1 MGITPDLPSD
11 FDPTGHELISG
22 ETFEREGYR
31 HTEWTWLRQQDPVR
45 YFEPGSC
52 DPYWAITK
60 HQDII
65 AISKN
70 PGDWINAPRFAAL
83 PTEEMPGELASRHLL
98 VMDPPEHG
106 KYRNLISKAFTPRSV
121 QTWAPKIESITR
133 RILDRAGTRSEIDF
147 VGDVSAPITIEVLG
161 LMLGVPEDDWPQ
173 LFEWSNAIVAPAE
186 PEHQLGATAQESF
199 DRARVELFTY
209 FKELAEA
216 RRAVP
221 RDDIITMI
229 AQGRI
234 GGDLLDD
241 FELLSYFFALVVAG
255 NETTR
260 NAMTSGLQSFYE
272 HPGQWEALVADPGL
286 LDDAVEEIVRWS
298 SPVVQ
303 FARTATRDQTI
314 RGRRIR
320 AGDSACLFYAS
331 ANRDE
336 EVFEDPF
343 DFRIERRP
351 NPHLGFGRGEHVCL
365 GAHLARLELRTLF
378 GQLRERL
385 VEVEPTGPFERVRSS
400 LVGGVKRA
408 PIRWKLRAAG

>member
-1 MGITPDLPSD
+1 MSTTPALPSG

-22 ETFEREGYR
+22 EKFEREGYR
-31 HTEWTWLRQQDPVR
+31 HAEWTWLRQHDPIR

-65 AISKN
+65 EISKN
-70 PGDWINAPRFAAL
+70 PSGWINAPRFAAL
-83 PTEEMPGELASRHLL
+83 PTAEMPGELASRHLL
-98 VMDPPEHG
+98 LMDPPEHG
-106 KYRNLISKAFTPRSV
+106 QYRNLISKAFTPRSV
-121 QTWAPKIESITR
+121 QVWAPKIESITR
-133 RILDRAGTRSEIDF
+133 RVLDRAGERSEIDF

-161 LMLGVPEDDWPQ
+161 LMLGVAEEDWPQ
-173 LFEWSNAIVAPAE
+173 LFKWSNAIVAPAE
-186 PEHQLGATAQESF
+186 PEHQKGATAQETF

-209 FKELAEA
+209 FKELAER
-216 RRAVP
+216 RRAAP

-229 AQGRI
+229 ANGRI
-234 GGDLLDD
+234 GGALLDD

-272 HPGQWEALVADPGL
+272 HPEQWAAFVADADL

-314 RGRRIR
+314 RGRRIH

-343 DFRIERRP
+343 SFRIDRRP
-351 NPHLGFGRGEHVCL
+351 NPHIGFGRGEHVCL

-385 VEVEPTGPFERVRSS
+385 VEVEPTGRFERVRSS

-408 PIRWKLRAAG
+408 PIRWELQAAG